1 MMDSVM
7 VRQDLFVYG
16 LSLAV
21 HGFEEAMEKVSA
33 VGPRV
38 AAFQDIVR
46 YFLTGL
52 VSDSEGLVI
61 FQFRGNI
68 QSEDQLAF

>member
-1 MMDSVM
+1 MIWIQQQI
-7 VRQDLFVYG
+7 RQGLFVDA

-38 AAFQDIVR
+38 AAFQDVIR

-61 FQFRGNI
+61 FQFGRNI
-68 QSEDQLAF
+68 KSED